1 MEFTIRKIIDA
12 DKNIVVNMMRQ
23 FYNSSAVIT
32 NGSEEIYLANVESCL
47 KDSPYIE
54 GYVFIVEEKIVGYG
68 MIAKSFS
75 TEFGGECI
83 WIEDIYIEKNFRG
96 HGIGTKFIQFIKKN
110 YPNKI
115 FRLETEHDNVKA
127 LATYKNLDFKELP
140 YLELVLPKGD

>member
-1 MEFTIRKIIDA
+1 MEFTIRKIIYA

-32 NGSEEIYLANVESCL
+32 NGSEEIYSANVESCL

-54 GYVFIVEEKIVGYG
+54 GYVFIVKEKIVGYG

-110 YPNKI
+110 YPDKI